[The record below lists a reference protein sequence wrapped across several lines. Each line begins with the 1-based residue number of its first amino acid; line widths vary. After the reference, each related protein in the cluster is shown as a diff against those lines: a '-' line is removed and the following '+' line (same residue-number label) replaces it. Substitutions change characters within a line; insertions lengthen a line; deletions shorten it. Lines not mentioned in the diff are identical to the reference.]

1 MKRTI
6 LFISTI
12 LFLCMNLYAQDF
24 MKEKRIYLV
33 DVTASMIGKGGVK
46 TPDIFNKVKDQLTTA
61 ISNIQD
67 ADTEIVVIPFTNTTH
82 QAIYGTSTK
91 KDSLLAE
98 INKISIKN
106 GDTNIVDAWLSGI
119 SELDSARVNYL
130 FLLTDG
136 LHNCGHS
143 KEELYNN
150 LNNWPQIAKGK
161 YYFAFYVMLTPNAK
175 EQEIYQ
181 IIDKNDQMW
190 LIESTNV
197 NATFI
202 KSYMNIQSNIFEKK
216 TVKMPMFINNRNS
229 NITFNIELDE
239 NEYYKISNLRT
250 HLDEG
255 YVLFDIVELKPHA
268 DMPIEVQTRLHITYD
283 KEKYDLTFFTPEVI
297 NFKIVNRGIREMNII
312 LTK

>member
-1 MKRTI
+1 MCI
-6 LFISTI
+6 N
-12 LFLCMNLYAQDF
+12 LCAQDF

-67 ADTEIVVIPFTNTTH
+67 NDTEIVVIPFTNTTH
-82 QAIYGTSTK
+82 RAIYGTSAK

-98 INKISIKN
+98 ISKISIKS
-106 GDTNIVDAWLSGI
+106 GDTNIVDAWLRGI
-119 SELDSARVNYL
+119 SELDSAKVNYL

-143 KEELYNN
+143 KEELYRN
-150 LNNWPQIAKGK
+150 LNTWPQIAKDK
-161 YYFAFYVMLTPNAK
+161 YYFAFYVMLTSNAK
-175 EQEIYQ
+175 EQEICQ
-181 IIDKNDQMW
+181 IIDKNNQMW

-197 NATFI
+197 NVTFI
-202 KSYMNIQSNIFEKK
+202 KSYINIQSNIFEKK
-216 TVKMPMFINNRNS
+216 TVKMPMFINNQNS
-229 NITFNIELDE
+229 DITFNMELDK

-268 DMPIEVQTRLHITYD
+268 NIPIEVQTRLHITYD
-283 KEKYDLTFFTPEVI
+283 KEKYNLTFFTPEVI
-297 NFKIVNRGIREMNII
+297 NFKILNRGIREMNITLI
-312 LTK
+312 K